1 MANLIRPFGA
11 FLKLLY
17 DFTGNYGWALV
28 LFTIAVNLVLLPLNI
43 KQQKSMGAMQKI
55 QPKLNEF
62 RKNINMT
69 KKSRVRK

>member
-1 MANLIRPFGA
+1 MTLFRDFGGNMANLIRPFGA

-55 QPKLNEF
+55 
-62 RKNINMT
+62 
-69 KKSRVRK
+69 SRS